1 MDLSVVIALAKF
13 TAIKSKEWWA
23 MVLDFDAARRLR
35 IKNSIWYGAEE
46 LLFCFWI
53 AKQTLKAQLLDHKEY
68 CRCYNHEMFV

>member
-1 MDLSVVIALAKF
+1 
-13 TAIKSKEWWA
+13 

-68 CRCYNHEMFV
+68 CRCYNLEMFV

>member
-1 MDLSVVIALAKF
+1 
-13 TAIKSKEWWA
+13 

-46 LLFCFWI
+46 LLFCLWI